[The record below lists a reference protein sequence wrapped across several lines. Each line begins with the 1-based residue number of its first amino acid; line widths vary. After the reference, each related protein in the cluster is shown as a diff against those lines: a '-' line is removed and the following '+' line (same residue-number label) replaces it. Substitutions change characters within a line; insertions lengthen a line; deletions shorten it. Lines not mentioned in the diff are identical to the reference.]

1 MKAKYGM
8 LVLGCFLVLA
18 VMLSAC
24 VPDIPH
30 ATNGRQDCISCHG
43 QNGVKPF
50 PQWHAKKQF
59 SNDNCFTCHG
69 VKDDGPTARV
79 SVQDVNALA
88 KTGGA
93 K

>member
-1 MKAKYGM
+1 MKTKYGM
-8 LVLGCFLVLA
+8 LVLGGFLLLA
-18 VMLSAC
+18 VILSAC

-43 QNGVKPF
+43 QNGVNPF
-50 PQWHAKKQF
+50 PQWHAKKKF
-59 SNDNCFTCHG
+59 TNDNCYTCHS
-69 VKDDGPTARV
+69 VKDDGSTARV
-79 SVQDVNALA
+79 AVQNPSAAV